1 MVCPS
6 SVRLLR
12 AGQSCGFWI
21 TPSSVMYVELMILR
35 MLSSSKMTICQADTR
50 SRLTHASIGRRLVST
65 SGDQSFATE
74 AASVAA
80 RRGSRCAQF
89 VGTHKDDRHAAH
101 RGGGDQRRT

>member
-35 MLSSSKMTICQADTR
+35 MASSSKMTICQADTH
-50 SRLTHASIGRRLVST
+50 SCVTHASIGRRLVST
-65 SGDQSFATE
+65 SEDESFA

-80 RRGSRCAQF
+80 RRCSRCAEF
-89 VGTHKDDRHAAH
+89 VGTHEQERDVAH
-101 RGGGDQRRT
+101 TSA